1 MKNRLILFWLVHL
14 LVLVTITSGCGN
26 AQSNLKA
33 ISMPPGFKISIYAS
47 GVEGARSLTLGDN
60 GVVFVGSR
68 SEGRVYALVDE
79 QGDGKKVEVLT
90 VASNLDTPNGVAYH
104 NGSLYVAE
112 ISRILRYDNIL
123 ENLNQ
128 PKAPVVVYDMLPK
141 ERHHGWKFIA
151 IGPDEKLYVP
161 VGAPCN
167 ICASEDERFAS
178 IMRMNLDG
186 SETEIFAHGV
196 RNTVGFDWHPLSGE
210 LYFTDN
216 GRDWLGDDLPPDELN
231 HAPIKG
237 MHFGYPYYYG
247 DNLADPEFKEQP
259 QISSLSMPAM
269 KLEAHVAPL
278 GMRFYTG
285 EMFPDEYRNQ
295 IFIAEH
301 GSWNKTSLIG
311 YRIVLVRLQDS
322 KPISQEVF
330 AHGWLNSAVPWGR
343 PVDVLVMPD
352 GALLV
357 SDDRANAVYRISYDG
372 KKE

>member
-1 MKNRLILFWLVHL
+1 MKNRLLLFWLVHL

-26 AQSNLKA
+26 AQSNLNA

-47 GVEGARSLTLGDN
+47 GIEGARSLTLGDN

-79 QGDGKKVEVLT
+79 NGDGKKVEVLT

-104 NGSLYVAE
+104 KGSLYVAE

-128 PKAPVVVYDMLPK
+128 PKAPVVVYDLLPK
-141 ERHHGWKFIA
+141 ERHHGWKFIG
-151 IGPDEKLYVP
+151 IGPDQKLYVP

-186 SETEIFAHGV
+186 AETEIFAHGV

-285 EMFPDEYRNQ
+285 EMFPDEYKNQ

-311 YRIVLVRLQDS
+311 YRIVLVRLQDG

-330 AHGWLNSAVPWGR
+330 AQGWLNSAVPWGR

>member
-1 MKNRLILFWLVHL
+1 MKNRLLLFWLVHL

-26 AQSNLKA
+26 AQSNLNA

-47 GVEGARSLTLGDN
+47 GIEGARSLTLGDN

-79 QGDGKKVEVLT
+79 NGDGKKVEVLT

-128 PKAPVVVYDMLPK
+128 PKAPVVVYDLLPK
-141 ERHHGWKFIA
+141 ERHHGWKFIG
-151 IGPDEKLYVP
+151 IGPDQKLYVP

-186 SETEIFAHGV
+186 AETEIFAHGV

-259 QISSLSMPAM
+259 PISSITTPAM
-269 KLEAHVAPL
+269 KLGAHVAPL

-285 EMFPDEYRNQ
+285 KMFPDEYRNQ

-301 GSWNKTSLIG
+301 GSWNRTSLAG
-311 YRIVLVRLQDS
+311 YQVILVRLQDG

-330 AHGWLNSAVPWGR
+330 AQGWLNSPVPWGR

-372 KKE
+372 KKD

>member
-1 MKNRLILFWLVHL
+1 MKNRFLWLVL
-14 LVLVTITSGCGN
+14 IQLIVLAILTTGCGN
-26 AQSNLKA
+26 AQSNINS
-33 ISMPPGFKISIYAS
+33 ISMPPGFKISVYAS
-47 GVEGARSLTLGDN
+47 GIEGARSLALGDN
-60 GVVFVGSR
+60 GIVFVGSR

-79 QGDGKKVEVLT
+79 NGDGKKITVLT

-128 PKAPVVVYDMLPK
+128 SKPPVVVYDMLPK

-186 SETEIFAHGV
+186 SEVEVFAHGV

-259 QISSLSMPAM
+259 QIPSLSKPAM

-285 EMFPDEYRNQ
+285 EMFPEEYKNQ

-301 GSWNKTSLIG
+301 GSWNRTSLIG
-311 YRIVLVRLQDS
+311 YRILLVRLQDG

-330 AHGWLNSAVPWGR
+330 AHGWSNSAVPWGR

-357 SDDRANAVYRISYDG
+357 SDDRANAVYRISYEG
-372 KKE
+372 KKD